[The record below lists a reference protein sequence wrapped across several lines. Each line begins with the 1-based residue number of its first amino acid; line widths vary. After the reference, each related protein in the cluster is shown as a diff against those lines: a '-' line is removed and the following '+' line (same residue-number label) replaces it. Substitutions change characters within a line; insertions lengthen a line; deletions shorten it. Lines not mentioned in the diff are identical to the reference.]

1 MKDKMRKPIAKSLS
15 DLLPAVLRPAL
26 AEHGVATSQL
36 ITRWPEIVGEEL
48 AGVTRPL
55 KLNWP
60 RLPEGVQKT
69 GATLV
74 LLCESGFAL
83 DVQHAAP
90 LILERVNA
98 LYGWQA
104 VLKINIRQGQVRQE
118 KAVINQIVNE
128 IEAPPIEGIE
138 EAPLREALQK
148 LGKSVLNPQKD

>member
-1 MKDKMRKPIAKSLS
+1 MRKPTARSLS
-15 DLLPAVLRPAL
+15 DLLPAILKPAL

-36 ITRWPEIVGEEL
+36 ITHWPEIVGEEL

-60 RLPEGVQKT
+60 RVPEGAQKA

-74 LLCESGFAL
+74 LLVEGAFGL

-90 LILERVNA
+90 LILERINA

-104 VLKINIRQGQVRQE
+104 VIRLALRQGQVKQE
-118 KAVINQIVNE
+118 KTIINQSFNE
-128 IEAPPIEGIE
+128 IDAPPIEGIE